1 MKTTAIVLAG
11 GRGKR
16 MNSSVAKQFIMI
28 KDKPVLYYSLKA
40 FEDSERN
47 RVELAQ
53 YLKVCQKIIKENLNS
68 KIMILSRSN
77 QILFKDLDEFNL
89 ALKNVCSSFTT
100 AEDYQNNV
108 AVKTVHRAKGEEADT
123 VIILNVNEST
133 FPVFNQNNELFE
145 VFGQTGIDAVE
156 DEEKLY
162 YVALTRAKHNLYIL
176 YNGTK
181 KSPYIL

>member
-1 MKTTAIVLAG
+1 MRFANNFMDRCGIYGSRQNSLIYS
-11 GRGKR
+11 RGVTKEEDI
-16 MNSSVAKQFIMI
+16 NHVSVWDYGQESIF
-28 KDKPVLYYSLKA
+28 LKA

-89 ALKNVCSSFTT
+89 ALKNVCSSFIT
-100 AEDYQNNV
+100 AEDYQNNITI
-108 AVKTVHRAKGEEADT
+108 KTVHRAKGEEADT

-133 FPVFNQNNELFE
+133 LNTFLPSEDSEE
-145 VFGQTGIDAVE
+145 VHI
-156 DEEKLY
+156 
-162 YVALTRAKHNLYIL
+162 N
-176 YNGTK
+176 
-181 KSPYIL
+181 